1 MNSAPSPRSACHFFP
16 NNKNNTII
24 VYGGFSKEKLK
35 KDKEKAVVHSD
46 MFVLSHEGK
55 PLSHNGFI

>member
-46 MFVLSHEGK
+46 MFVLSHEG
-55 PLSHNGFI
+55 